1 LSNYRK
7 RRSYPGNYSK
17 PKGRKSS
24 GKQLIKIIA
33 IGLAAIACIS
43 LASSLFSRS
52 SDVSKP
58 PNSVVEP
65 TDATSATQPL
75 AEITFSFDGMEFRA
89 LEGMTWE
96 EFCVSSYNTMSLVCN
111 VTSCEFNG
119 RNINGPDGVQV
130 SRTDVIVNGC
140 DYELG
145 TMETNW

>member
-1 LSNYRK
+1 MSNYRK

-96 EFCVSSYNTMSLVCN
+96 EFCVSDYNDSQFSV
-111 VTSCEFNG
+111 
-119 RNINGPDGVQV
+119 DGGLLAFDGMCLTLDG
-130 SRTDVIVNGC
+130 SSDILATDVIIDGSDLV
-140 DYELG
+140 YQ
-145 TMETNW
+145 

>member
-96 EFCVSSYNTMSLVCN
+96 EFCVSDYNDSQFSTEGGSL
-111 VTSCEFNG
+111 SF
-119 RNINGPDGVQV
+119 DGMCLTLDG
-130 SRTDVIVNGC
+130 SSDILATDVIIDGSDLV
-140 DYELG
+140 YQ
-145 TMETNW
+145 

>member
-1 LSNYRK
+1 MSNYRK

-96 EFCVSSYNTMSLVCN
+96 EFCVSDYNDSQFSTEGGSL
-111 VTSCEFNG
+111 SF
-119 RNINGPDGVQV
+119 DGMCLTLDG
-130 SRTDVIVNGC
+130 SSDILATDVIIDGSDLV
-140 DYELG
+140 YQ
-145 TMETNW
+145 